1 MGFNARVMEQML
13 ILAGTD
19 RVQLLYRNA
28 QQVKKIV
35 QAKYTTLRFDN
46 KRLSPEE
53 MGFGCF
59 LPVRLS
65 LLDI

>member
-1 MGFNARVMEQML
+1 VGFNARVMEQML

-19 RVQLLYRNA
+19 SVQLLYRNA

-46 KRLSPEE
+46 TRLSPEE
-53 MGFGCF
+53 MGFGCS

-65 LLDI
+65 LFDI